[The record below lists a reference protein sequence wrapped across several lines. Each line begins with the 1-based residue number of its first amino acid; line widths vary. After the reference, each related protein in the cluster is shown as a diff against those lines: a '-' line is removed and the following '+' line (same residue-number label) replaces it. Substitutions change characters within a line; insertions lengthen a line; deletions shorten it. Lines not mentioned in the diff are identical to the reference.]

1 MTPPI
6 FTPDGTEVEEV
17 ILPDGS
23 EASEVIAPD
32 GTVVFERDVIP
43 DSVALYLFDEG
54 SGSTF
59 GDSDGDADG
68 SFINGS
74 WVSDSEAVGGF
85 MAENSDSDRLGEVA
99 VSDQP
104 TIGDTGYVLSTFEFP
119 DVSGHG
125 SNDQF
130 WTHNDTSGDNR
141 LQFSTDT
148 GDWFVGI
155 TDNSSIETG
164 ILSFEDNTKY
174 RLGIAWD
181 SGDYRIA
188 HNGNIVRSGSYSG
201 SLSLNEVA
209 WAWGGRSGT
218 DSGATETKH
227 DNTRIGSVYP
237 TEDEIE
243 ADYNDQPWS

>member
-1 MTPPI
+1 MGLKEP
-6 FTPDGTEVEEV
+6 G
-17 ILPDGS
+17 LRGS
-23 EASEVIAPD
+23 LRNVSVGIDA
-32 GTVVFERDVIP
+32 IP

-59 GDSDGDADG
+59 ADSDGDADG

-74 WVSDSEAVGGF
+74 WVSDSDAVGGF
-85 MAENSDSDRLGEVA
+85 MAENTDSDRLGEVA

-119 DVSGHG
+119 NVSGHG

-141 LQFSTDT
+141 LQFSTDE

-155 TDNSSIETG
+155 TDTNSIEAN
-164 ILSFEDNTKY
+164 IVSFEDNTKY
-174 RLGIAWD
+174 RLGVAWD
-181 SGDYRIA
+181 DGDYRIL
-188 HNGNIVRSGSYSG
+188 HNGEIVRSGSYSG
-201 SLSLNEVA
+201 SLSLNGAA
-209 WAWGGRSGT
+209 WAWGGRSGS
-218 DSGATETKH
+218 DSGATATKH
-227 DNTRIGSVYP
+227 DNTRIGAVYP
-237 TEDEIE
+237 TEEEIE